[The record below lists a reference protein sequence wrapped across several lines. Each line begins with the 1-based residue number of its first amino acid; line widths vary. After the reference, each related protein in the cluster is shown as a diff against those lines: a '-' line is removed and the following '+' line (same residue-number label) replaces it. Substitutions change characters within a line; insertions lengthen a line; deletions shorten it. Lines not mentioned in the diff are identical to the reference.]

1 MMASTRRQ
9 WMLWNGISCR
19 TVFMTLSLAL
29 FLTVFIEI
37 AFAGA
42 VPDTGLTKCYHEDGT
57 EIPCP
62 SPGEPFYGQDGN
74 YSINPSSY
82 TKLDENG
89 NELPS
94 DATVWAIIR
103 DNNTGLLWEAKKNY
117 NNVADYS
124 NSHDADNVY
133 TWYDS
138 NPSTNGGV
146 AGTPGNGTDTDDFI
160 HLLNFAG
167 FGGFS
172 DWRLPTL
179 KELRSIAVYSRSG
192 PAITKA
198 IFPYTDD
205 TDWSSDSWVEAPVQ
219 VWCMNFWDG
228 RAHYS
233 NFKNSNRYVQAV
245 RGGVSG
251 GFNNFVV
258 NGDGTITDPTTG
270 LMWQQAS
277 ASGTYTWAQGLSY
290 CENLSLG
297 GYSDWRMPTIK
308 ELASIVDL
316 SKSSP
321 AVNPEFFPD
330 TQPSNYWS
338 STTSIDDPYRACYLY
353 FKNGGDGGY
362 IKYSSYS
369 VRAVRGGQLR
379 IMGRIVISSPIQ
391 ASQWRTD
398 DEMQITWSTR
408 DLGGDVIISLSLD
421 GGKTFESDI
430 AQTEN
435 DGSFVWTVTGLGS
448 VNCALKVTP
457 LAAPG
462 RLATLSLFAID
473 ACPDDPDKINPGVCG
488 CGMPETDGDL
498 DGTPDCMD
506 ECDSDP
512 NKTTAGVC
520 GCGVA
525 DSDADGD
532 RILDC
537 KDNFP
542 NDPIIPGDL
551 DNDGDVDLVD
561 AILALKAMADM
572 NSADIHAE
580 AEINGDDK
588 IGIEEAIYILQKV
601 AGLR

>member
-1 MMASTRRQ
+1 
-9 WMLWNGISCR
+9 
-19 TVFMTLSLAL
+19 MTLSLAL
-29 FLTVFIEI
+29 FLTVFTEI
-37 AFAGA
+37 AFSGA
-42 VPDTGLTKCYHEDGT
+42 VPDTGLTLCYHEDGT
-57 EIPCP
+57 QISCP
-62 SPGEPFYGQDGN
+62 SSGEPFYGQDAN
-74 YSINPSSY
+74 YLINQPSY

-89 NELPS
+89 NELS
-94 DATVWAIIR
+94 DDAVVWAMVR
-103 DNNTGLLWEAKKNY
+103 DNVTGLVWEAKQSY
-117 NNVADYS
+117 NQVADYE
-124 NSHDADNVY
+124 NPHDLDNTY

-138 NPSTNGGV
+138 DPSTNGGA
-146 AGTPGNGTDTDDFI
+146 AGTPGNGTDTEDFI
-160 HLLNFAG
+160 YLLNSAG

-172 DWRLPTL
+172 DWRMPNLL
-179 KELRSIAVYSRSG
+179 ELRSIEIYSNVH
-192 PAITKA
+192 PAITKKF
-198 IFPYTDD
+198 FPLPHTTFEY
-205 TDWSSDSWVEAPVQ
+205 WSSESRAGIPVQ
-219 VWCMNFWDG
+219 AWSLDFYDG
-228 RAHYS
+228 NTIPSY
-233 NFKNSNRYVQAV
+233 FKSRYLSTLAV
-245 RGGVSG
+245 HGKTHGTIPNLVE
-251 GFNNFVV
+251 
-258 NGDGTITDPTTG
+258 NGDGTITNTATG

-277 ASGTYTWAQGLSY
+277 APGTHTWAQGLSY
-290 CENLSLG
+290 CESLSLG
-297 GYSDWRMPTIK
+297 GHSDWRLPNIK
-308 ELASIVDL
+308 ELASLADL
-316 SKSSP
+316 SKSGP
-321 AVNPEFFPD
+321 TINADYFPD
-330 TQPSNYWS
+330 TQPTYYWS
-338 STTSIDDPYRACYLY
+338 STTVFTNALTY
-353 FKNGGDGGY
+353 GGY
-362 IKYSSYS
+362 YAYGINFENGLETDLIKYFFQP

-379 IMGRIVISSPIQ
+379 IMGRIVISSPTQ
-391 ASQWRTD
+391 ASQWRAG

-408 DLGGDVIISLSLD
+408 NLGGDVIISLSLD
-421 GGKTFESDI
+421 GGKTFESNI

-435 DGSFVWTVTGLGS
+435 DGSFVWTVTGPGS
-448 VNCALKVTP
+448 VNCALKVIP

-542 NDPIIPGDL
+542 NHPIIPGDL